1 MSDKDLMIEFKSE
14 LSKVYDGKIDVF
26 HSFSNASEKVRI
38 NNCVYLAWEIGGKNN
53 LMESVPRIAT
63 LLKENELR
71 LITNQIIAKE
81 ILHIASELLNRES
94 IVVIVYTVADYYTV
108 SFQPV
113 YNTYNADD
121 IAFSID
127 GHESFIK
134 NITEEERKKPLD
146 YFSTRYILPA
156 VTILVHWIKKA
167 A

>member
-1 MSDKDLMIEFKSE
+1 M
-14 LSKVYDGKIDVF
+14 
-26 HSFSNASEKVRI
+26 
-38 NNCVYLAWEIGGKNN
+38 
-53 LMESVPRIAT
+53 
-63 LLKENELR
+63 
-71 LITNQIIAKE
+71 ITNQIIAKE
-81 ILHIASELLNRES
+81 ILHIASELLNRKS
-94 IVVIVYTVADYYTV
+94 IVVTVYTVADYYTV